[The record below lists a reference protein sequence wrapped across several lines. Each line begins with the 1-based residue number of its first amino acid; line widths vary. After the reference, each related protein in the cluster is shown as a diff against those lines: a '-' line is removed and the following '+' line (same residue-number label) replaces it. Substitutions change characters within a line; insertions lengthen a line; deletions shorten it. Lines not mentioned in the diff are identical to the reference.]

1 MAPDLPTLAQ
11 GLVDSSMKKHL
22 NIMGT
27 RGVPGRHSGY
37 ESFASHLA
45 PYLVERGWG
54 VTVYCQDDPGVDGR
68 VDGAVDLWKGVE
80 RVHFAPR
87 TSGTLGTMEFDAR
100 TVRHVLKQ
108 PGIDLV
114 LGYNT
119 AVFNIVQRLWGRK
132 VAMNMDGIEWI
143 RAKWSFPAKA
153 WFWINEVIGGNI
165 VNLPIADHPEM
176 ERHLRP
182 RTFRDITMIPY
193 GADAVTDEPVAPLA
207 AYGLEPGRYL
217 VKICRSVP
225 ENSILEVIR
234 AFSREPR
241 GVKLVILGHYL
252 DDDAYHVACR
262 RAASDEVLFP
272 GAIFDEAITKALR
285 FHARAYVHGH
295 TVGGTNPSL
304 CEALGA
310 GCAVVAHDN
319 RFNRWVAGPDQ
330 LYFTTE
336 DACDAA
342 IRTVLG
348 DDARLARA
356 KAAARRRHAEA
367 FTLPLVLGA
376 YERALETLL

>member
-1 MAPDLPTLAQ
+1 MT
-11 GLVDSSMKKHL
+11 KHL

-27 RGVPGRHSGY
+27 RGVPARHSGY
-37 ESFASHLA
+37 ETFAAALA

-54 VTVYCQDDPGVDGR
+54 VTVYCQADTGEDGLVDHWR
-68 VDGAVDLWKGVE
+68 GVE
-80 RVHFAPR
+80 RVHFVPR
-87 TSGTLGTMEFDAR
+87 SAGTLGTMEFDAR
-100 TVRHVLKQ
+100 TVRHVLSR

-119 AVFNIVQRLWGRK
+119 ACFNIVQRLWGRK

-143 RAKWSFPAKA
+143 RAKWSLPAKA
-153 WFWINEVIGGNI
+153 WFWINEIIGGNI

-176 ERHLRP
+176 ARHLRP

-193 GADAVTDEPVAPLA
+193 GADAVTDQPVAPLA
-207 AYGLEPGRYL
+207 PYGLEPGRYL
-217 VKICRSVP
+217 LKICRSVP
-225 ENSILEVIR
+225 ENSILEIIR

-241 GVKLVILGHYL
+241 GVTLVIVGPYH
-252 DDDAYHVACR
+252 DDNAYHRACR
-262 RAASDEVLFP
+262 EAASDEVLFP
-272 GAIFDEAITKALR
+272 GAIFEEGITQAMR
-285 FHARAYVHGH
+285 YHARAYLHGH

-319 RFNRWVAGPDQ
+319 RFNRWVAGRGQ
-330 LYFTTE
+330 FYFAGE

-342 IRTVLG
+342 IRAVLG
-348 DDARLARA
+348 DDAAHAEA

-367 FTLPLVLGA
+367 FTWERVLGE